1 MKKYTLIIFIFFLL
15 VSVYAQK
22 NKVDSPEYIAI
33 KKELKKGWNT
43 WNTRNVLSQVLLP
56 YGLEIKLG
64 FKQVQAF
71 DEPFLHEAL
80 IGRQDEG
87 APLITPGA
95 HSYDGSYQ
103 KLEIK
108 WKSLH
113 AFIETATI
121 GEDLFI
127 TITPVAKFKRPIN
140 LVVEAGMLWNMKGST
155 SKTKN
160 HLIADLPNKHLN
172 IYCSGTTVDD
182 FTLAIN
188 SAYLVTEL
196 NAPIGISTRK
206 NLTAEEVQLKIDE
219 KRDDFYDKTKKFEK
233 LAEASIAVQSGIAW
247 NLIYEPKFDR
257 VIATVGRL
265 WNEEYGG
272 FCLFGWDNFFLS
284 YMCALESKNLA
295 FANIIEHLKGMTE
308 GGFIPNDNAGNGRK
322 TWDHSQ
328 PPVGSIMVKEI
339 YKKYPEKWFLETV
352 FDDLLKWNRWWWKN
366 RMNEELLSFGSSPA
380 KNPFNER
387 ARENMQAAKY
397 ESGMDDSPMYIDVEF
412 NKEKHTMELQ
422 DVGLNGLYISDCNAL
437 IEIAN
442 LLDRN
447 EVKELKKRS
456 AILSKKLNKLW
467 SDEEE
472 FYLNFNTQTDTLSK
486 RISPTLF
493 YPLMAAVPSNKK
505 AKQMLKHFYNGEELG
520 GKFILPSIARN
531 DPLFER
537 QRYWK
542 GAIWPPLN
550 FLTYLSFRQAGFNE
564 AATELANKS
573 LKMFMSEWKRK
584 GFVSENYS
592 AITGTGDDPR
602 LSSDRFH
609 SWGSL
614 FGIMS
619 FMEEN
624 HLPSFE
630 KKLDKQ

>member
-1 MKKYTLIIFIFFLL
+1 MKKLFLIILISVIISPIFPQTPKTDPPQ
-15 VSVYAQK
+15 YQK
-22 NKVDSPEYIAI
+22 I
-33 KKELKKGWNT
+33 KKELKSGWNT
-43 WNTRNVLSQVLLP
+43 WNTKNVLSQVLLP
-56 YGLEIKLG
+56 YGLEIKFG

-71 DEPFLHEAL
+71 DQPFLHEAL
-80 IGRQDEG
+80 IGRQTED
-87 APLITPGA
+87 APLIIPGA

-108 WKSLH
+108 WESLH
-113 AFIETATI
+113 AFIETATD
-121 GEDLFI
+121 GDDLFVSI
-127 TITPVAKFKRPIN
+127 APVGEFKKPISLVIEAGLLWNMSGAISRNEKHLTAALPDKEIKIYSSGIQTKDVSLPIN
-140 LVVEAGMLWNMKGST
+140 TPYLVVELDQN
-155 SKTKN
+155 
-160 HLIADLPNKHLN
+160 
-172 IYCSGTTVDD
+172 
-182 FTLAIN
+182 
-188 SAYLVTEL
+188 
-196 NAPIGISTRK
+196 IGISTVE
-206 NLTAEEVQLKIDE
+206 NLNAQEVQQKIDQ
-219 KRDDFYDKTKKFEK
+219 KRESFYKHASTYVD
-233 LAEASIAVQSGIAW
+233 LSEASIAVQSGIAW

-257 VIATVGRL
+257 VVATVGRL

-284 YMCALESKNLA
+284 YMTAVESKNLA
-295 FANIIEHLKGMTE
+295 YANVIEHLKGMTE

-352 FDDLLKWNRWWWKN
+352 FDDLLTWNRWWWDH
-366 RMNEELLSFGSSPA
+366 RMNEGLLSYGSSPA
-380 KNPFNER
+380 KNPFNEW

-422 DVGLNGLYISDCNAL
+422 DVGLNGLYIADCNAL
-437 IEIAN
+437 IEIATVLN
-442 LLDRN
+442 RD
-447 EVKELKKRS
+447 EIKELKNRAS
-456 AILSKKLNKLW
+456 ILSKSLENLW
-467 SDEEE
+467 DKEFG
-472 FYLNFNTQTDTLSK
+472 FYLNFNTEADTLSK
-486 RISPTLF
+486 RLSPTLF
-493 YPLMAAVPSNKK
+493 YPLMASVPSNKK
-505 AKQMLKHFYNGEELG
+505 AKQMLIHFYDENEFGGE
-520 GKFILPSIARN
+520 FILPSIARN

-564 AATELANKS
+564 AATELADKS

-584 GFVSENYS
+584 GYVSENYS
-592 AITGTGDDPR
+592 SITGTGDDPR

-619 FMEEN
+619 FIEEQF
-624 HLPSFE
+624 LPPFE
-630 KKLDKQ
+630 DKLSK

>member
-1 MKKYTLIIFIFFLL
+1 MKKLLLIVFITLIITIGF
-15 VSVYAQK
+15 AQTQVESK
-22 NKVDSPEYIAI
+22 EYQSI

-71 DEPFLHEAL
+71 DQPFLHEAL
-80 IGRQDEG
+80 IGRQEEG
-87 APLITPGA
+87 APVITPGA

-113 AFIETATI
+113 AFIETATFD
-121 GEDLFI
+121 EDLFI
-127 TITPVAKFKRPIN
+127 TITPVEEFESPIN
-140 LVVEAGMLWNMKGST
+140 LVLELGMLWNMQGST
-155 SKTKN
+155 FKEGA
-160 HLIADLPNKHLN
+160 HLTAKLPQKKLR
-172 IYCSGTTVDD
+172 IFTSGNQIDD
-182 FTLAIN
+182 FTLPIN
-188 SAYLVTEL
+188 SAYLAVEL
-196 NAPIGISTRK
+196 NQIIGISTQK
-206 NLTAEEVQLKIDE
+206 DLTADDIQEKINN
-219 KRDDFYDKTKKFEK
+219 KRISFYEGTSKFGK

-257 VIATVGRL
+257 VVATVGRL

-284 YMCALESKNLA
+284 YMTALESKNLA
-295 FANIIEHLKGMTE
+295 FANVIEHLKGITE
-308 GGFIPNDNAGNGRK
+308 DGFIPNDNAGNGRK

-352 FDDLLKWNRWWWKN
+352 FDDLLKWNRWWWNN

-387 ARENMQAAKY
+387 TRENMQAAKY
-397 ESGMDDSPMYIDVEF
+397 ESGMDDSPMYIDVKF

-422 DVGLNGLYISDCNAL
+422 DVGLNSLYIADCKAL

-442 LLDRN
+442 ILNRD
-447 EVKELKKRS
+447 EIKELRGR
-456 AILSKKLNKLW
+456 AKKLSSSLENLW
-467 SDEEE
+467 DKKHG
-472 FYLNFNTQTDTLSK
+472 FYLNFNTENNTLSE

-493 YPLMAAVPSNKK
+493 YPLMADVPSKKK
-505 AKQMLKHFYNGEELG
+505 ANQMLNSFYDEEKLG
-520 GKFILPSIARN
+520 GEFILPSIARN
-531 DPLFER
+531 DPLFEK

-550 FLTYLSFRQAGFNE
+550 FLTYLSFRQAGFHK
-564 AATELANKS
+564 AASELADKS
-573 LKMFMSEWKRK
+573 LQMFMSEWRRK

-619 FMEEN
+619 FIEEKF
-624 HLPSFE
+624 LPPFE
-630 KKLDKQ
+630 NKLKK

>member
-1 MKKYTLIIFIFFLL
+1 MKKLLLILFI
-15 VSVYAQK
+15 SVLISNAQSQSK
-22 NKVDSPEYIAI
+22 TDPLPYQKIRT
-33 KKELKKGWNT
+33 ELKKGWNT

-56 YGLEIKLG
+56 YGLEVKLG

-71 DEPFLHEAL
+71 DQPFLHEAL
-80 IGRQDEG
+80 IGRQDED
-87 APLITPGA
+87 APLIIPGA

-103 KLEIK
+103 KLKIK

-113 AFIETATI
+113 AFIETAT
-121 GEDLFI
+121 ENDDLFI
-127 TITPVAKFKRPIN
+127 SITPIGDFEKPIN
-140 LVVEAGMLWNMKGST
+140 LILEAGMLWNINGMVSKKGE
-155 SKTKN
+155 
-160 HLIADLPNKHLN
+160 HLTAVLPNKELN
-172 IYCSGTTVDD
+172 IYSTGNQTTDV
-182 FTLAIN
+182 TLPIN
-188 SAYLVTEL
+188 TPYLVIKL
-196 NAPIGISTRK
+196 DQRLGISTQK
-206 NLTAEEVQLKIDE
+206 NLSPKEIQEKIDQKKE
-219 KRDDFYDKTKKFEK
+219 AFYQHAATYGE

-257 VIATVGRL
+257 IVATVGRL

-272 FCLFGWDNFFLS
+272 FCLFGWDNFFLA
-284 YMCALESKNLA
+284 YMSALESKNLA
-295 FANIIEHLKGMTE
+295 YANVIEHLKGITE
-308 GGFIPNDNAGNGRK
+308 DGFIPNDNAGNGRK

-352 FDDLLKWNRWWWKN
+352 FDDLLRWNRWWWEN
-366 RMNEELLSFGSSPA
+366 RMNEGLLSYGSSPA
-380 KNPFNER
+380 KNPFNEW

-397 ESGMDDSPMYIDVEF
+397 ESGMDDSPMYIDVTF

-422 DVGLNGLYISDCNAL
+422 DVGLTGLYISDCNAL

-442 LLDRN
+442 LLGRD
-447 EVKELKKRS
+447 EVKELKKR
-456 AILSKKLNKLW
+456 AKTLSKSLDQLW
-467 SDEEE
+467 DDEQG
-472 FYLNFNTQTDTLSK
+472 FYFNFDTKADTLSK

-493 YPLMAAVPSNKK
+493 YPLMADVPSDKK
-505 AKQMLKHFYNGEELG
+505 AAQMLNHFFNEDELG
-520 GKFILPSIARN
+520 GEYILPSIARN

-564 AATELANKS
+564 AATELADKS
-573 LKMFMSEWKRK
+573 LKMFISEWRRK

-619 FMEEN
+619 FMEAN
-624 HLPSFE
+624 HFPPFE
-630 KKLDKQ
+630 TPLKKQ